1 MFPGINPCSEC
12 GKMLLGDAKTC
23 PSCLRRHARVEF
35 FWDNL
40 WFFLPVLVGIT
51 AVAIWCNAQPK

>member
-1 MFPGINPCSEC
+1 
-12 GKMLLGDAKTC
+12 MLLGDAKTC